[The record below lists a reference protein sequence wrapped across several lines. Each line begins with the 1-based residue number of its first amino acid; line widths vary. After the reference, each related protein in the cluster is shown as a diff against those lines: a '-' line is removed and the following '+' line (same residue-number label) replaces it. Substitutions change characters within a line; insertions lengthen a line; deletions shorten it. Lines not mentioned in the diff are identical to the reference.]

1 MLNFSQDAL
10 TFDDV
15 LLVPQESNVMP
26 KDVNLK
32 TMLTKRIAL
41 NIPMVSSA
49 MDTVTESRLAITL
62 AQEGG
67 LGVIHKNM
75 DAYDQAQEVKKVK
88 KYESG
93 MVKDP
98 VTITSQCTVRR
109 LLEIIHN
116 YEFSGV
122 PVVEPDGRLVG
133 IITSRD
139 VRFENNLDLTVD
151 QIMTP
156 KEHLVTVE
164 ENFDRDEIV
173 DLLHHHRIERVLVV
187 DKQFRLIGMVTVTDI
202 LKAQE
207 NPKAAKDAEGQL
219 LVGAAVGVKHEER
232 ERAMALYEAGVDV
245 LVVDT
250 AHGHSQLVLDQVE
263 WLKSTLP
270 DIDIIGGNVATAKA
284 AQALIN
290 VGADGIKVGVGPGS
304 ICTTRIVTGVGVPQV
319 SAIDNV
325 VHIAQQH
332 QVPVIADGGI
342 RFSGDICKALGA
354 GAHCVMIGSLLAGT
368 DESPGEVELYRGR
381 SYKTYRG
388 MGSMGAMSQG
398 SSDRYFQQAQA
409 DNNQYVPEGIEGRV
423 PYKGSLISMIHQLMG
438 GLRSG
443 MGYTGSPDIDT
454 LRHNAEFMKI
464 SSSSV
469 GENHVHDVSIIKEAP
484 NYWLSQG

>member
-1 MLNFSQDAL
+1 MLNFAKDAL

-15 LLVPQESNVMP
+15 LLVPQESNVIP
-26 KDVNLK
+26 KDVD
-32 TMLTKRIAL
+32 LTTDLSRRIKL
-41 NIPMVSSA
+41 NIPMISSA
-49 MDTVTESRLAITL
+49 MDTVTESRLAITM

-67 LGVIHKNM
+67 LGVVHKNM
-75 DAYDQAQEVKKVK
+75 SAFDQAQEVKKVK

-98 VTITSQCTVRR
+98 VTITRQCTVRR
-109 LLEIIHN
+109 LLEIIN
-116 YEFSGV
+116 KYEFSGV
-122 PVVEPDGRLVG
+122 PVVEADNQLVG

-156 KEHLVTVE
+156 QDQLVTVRQD
-164 ENFDRDEIV
+164 FDRDTII

-187 DKQFRLIGMVTVTDI
+187 DDQYRLVGMVTVTDI

-207 NPKAAKDAEGQL
+207 NPKAAKDADGQL

-250 AHGHSQLVLDQVE
+250 AHGHSQLVLDQVK
-263 WLKSTLP
+263 WLKQTLP
-270 DIDIIGGNVATAKA
+270 DVDVIGGNVATGAG
-284 AQALIN
+284 AQALIDAG
-290 VGADGIKVGVGPGS
+290 VDGIKVGVGPGS
-304 ICTTRIVTGVGVPQV
+304 ICTTRIVTGVGVPQI
-319 SAIDNV
+319 SAIHNV
-325 VHIAQQH
+325 V
-332 QVPVIADGGI
+332 QVAHPLNIPVIADGGI
-342 RFSGDICKALGA
+342 RFSGDICKAIAA
-354 GAHCVMIGSLLAGT
+354 GANSVMIGSLLAGT

-398 SSDRYFQQAQA
+398 SSDRYFQEAQS
-409 DNNQYVPEGIEGRV
+409 DDSKYVPEGIEGRV
-423 PYKGSLISMIHQLMG
+423 PYKGSLVSMIEQLMG

-443 MGYTGSPDIDT
+443 MGYTGSADIT
-454 LRHNAEFMKI
+454 ALREHAQFMKI
-464 SSSSV
+464 SASAM
-469 GENHVHDVSIIKEAP
+469 GESHAHDVSIIKEAP
-484 NYWLSQG
+484 NYWLNQG